1 MKGKVKELDIAQNLK
16 TIEWLKAELVDSM
29 AALFKALLQKGNDA
43 IQDAASTIIIIT
55 YLLTRRVGVTY
66 SVLDQAIKD
75 KLSTSIKESEETG
88 SWSGDLSEL
97 FKYLESKKRW

>member
-16 TIEWLKAELVDSM
+16 TIEWLKAELVDSV

-43 IQDAASTIIIIT
+43 IQDAASSIVIIT
-55 YLLTRRVGVTY
+55 YLLARRVGVTF
-66 SVLDQAIKD
+66 SVLDQAIKE
-75 KLSTSIKESEETG
+75 KLRNSIKESEEIG

-97 FKYLESKKRW
+97 YKYLESKKRW